1 MRHIDLNVFS
11 LRGFLFG
18 LFLLHSTA
26 YAQSDAYDLRCI
38 KLGIPLVDFRKITY
52 PDLDRF
58 KNARSI
64 CTGDAEAERARGG
77 YKLQQYSYEKQLK
90 IIKCSWFSPEVVGRS
105 EEHTSELQSLMRISY
120 AVFCLKKKKE
130 QNQRVI

>member
-1 MRHIDLNVFS
+1 MRHIDLNVFALS
-11 LRGFLFG
+11 GFLFG

-26 YAQSDAYDLRCI
+26 YAQSDAYDLRGI

-90 IIKCSWFSPEVVGRS
+90 IIKCSWFS
-105 EEHTSELQSLMRISY
+105 HELETGKASCRER
-120 AVFCLKKKKE
+120 VCLY
-130 QNQRVI
+130 V

>member
-1 MRHIDLNVFS
+1 MRHIDLNVFALS
-11 LRGFLFG
+11 GFLFG
-18 LFLLHSTA
+18 LFPLHSTA
-26 YAQSDAYDLRCI
+26 YAQSDAYDLRGI

-77 YKLQQYSYEKQLK
+77 YKLQQYSYGKQLK
-90 IIKCSWFSPEVVGRS
+90 IRS
-105 EEHTSELQSLMRISY
+105 EERR
-120 AVFCLKKKKE
+120 VGKE
-130 QNQRVI
+130 CVGTCRSRWSPYH